1 MKKKFTNAAT
11 TSTTISLSASKT
23 IVISSKKTKTEKPRA
38 KSPTTMIKQDQSNTE
53 ADENSEK
60 NQILI
65 QLPKIRLCFIT
76 WGSLLF
82 SPFQSLASV
91 QYVLIIK
98 SDYLFDSQKKCNKLN
113 FLGLEGET

>member
-23 IVISSKKTKTEKPRA
+23 IVISSEKPKTEKPTA

-65 QLPKIRLCFIT
+65 QLQKSGCALLPGVPCF
-76 WGSLLF
+76 SHHF
-82 SPFQSLASV
+82 KV
-91 QYVLIIK
+91 
-98 SDYLFDSQKKCNKLN
+98 
-113 FLGLEGET
+113 